1 MIVVSEDR
9 YVPINP
15 EYMVLQDA
23 DGFYYYVHRTFY
35 EQSVIMEDRYG
46 ESTETLQKLIGGNS
60 DFEAIDI
67 YRKYVPRPL
76 NIMGYFLALLQNDI
90 TDFVDIVGAM
100 DTIASAINLRNL
112 IKQPVSIR
120 QQVSF
125 GMSVENEYKD
135 IWTLFFNT
143 SCIPYAQLEGLL
155 SGGGSYVSTATSS
168 GYSPTFTADDTEEED
183 PLEKA
188 YREALE
194 GFAEAAEAMPEME
207 APSDKKEDTES
218 DEESGL
224 GVLANAR
231 RRRRL

>member
-60 DFEAIDI
+60 EFEAIEI

-112 IKQPVSIR
+112 IKQPASIR

-155 SGGGSYVSTATSS
+155 SGGSYVSTPVSS
-168 GYSPTFTADDTEEED
+168 GYASTFTTDEAEEED

-207 APSDKKEDTES
+207 APNDKKDDTEP